1 MDAFIVLVKLLC
13 AHLCADFIFQ
23 TDSINKGKRKS
34 GGKGV
39 AYNLLHSL
47 VHAGAAYL
55 FVANVSY
62 WFIPIIVFVSHFVID
77 WIKCRFCEDNLPA
90 FLVDQFMHIAIICI
104 VWFVFFGKE
113 VDYTFLEN
121 IDATKVWLTI
131 MAYIIMLRPSS
142 IFLGLFLKKWTPA
155 STNAQSLPNAGQWI
169 GYNG

>member
-47 VHAGAAYL
+47 VHAVAAYL

-104 VWFVFFGKE
+104 VWFVFSVK
-113 VDYTFLEN
+113 
-121 IDATKVWLTI
+121 
-131 MAYIIMLRPSS
+131 R
-142 IFLGLFLKKWTPA
+142 
-155 STNAQSLPNAGQWI
+155 
-169 GYNG
+169 

>member
-34 GGKGV
+34 GGKGI

-47 VHAGAAYL
+47 IHAGAAYL

-62 WFIPIIVFVSHFVID
+62 WFIPIIVFVTHFVID

-104 VWFVFFGKE
+104 LWFVFFGKE
-113 VDYTFLEN
+113 VDYTLQERRLFDDSFAVNEVSLSRGVFQGLE
-121 IDATKVWLTI
+121 IMRFITEDAALAV
-131 MAYIIMLRPSS
+131 S
-142 IFLGLFLKKWTPA
+142 
-155 STNAQSLPNAGQWI
+155 
-169 GYNG
+169 

>member
-23 TDSINKGKRKS
+23 TDSINKGKRES
-34 GGKGV
+34 GGKGI

-47 VHAGAAYL
+47 IHAGAAYL

-62 WFIPIIVFVSHFVID
+62 WFIPIIVFVTHFVID

-113 VDYTFLEN
+113 VDYTLQE
-121 IDATKVWLTI
+121 
-131 MAYIIMLRPSS
+131 RR
-142 IFLGLFLKKWTPA
+142 LFDDSFA
-155 STNAQSLPNAGQWI
+155 VN
-169 GYNG
+169 